1 MRSSDS
7 RPIGQQTPFAHRQR
21 NRRHRPVTTIFYQV
35 AGLWYHAS
43 SKGSIEA
50 GRSDSL
56 HQRRQTMD
64 RDNTSFSQAMDDF
77 FSFRHM
83 MGTSFIRVL
92 YVIGAVAIV
101 LGGVALVIRS
111 LDGPEPW
118 RTWGVVFSV
127 FFAVFGSML
136 WRVVCEIVIAFFTM
150 FFSMQQTL
158 ASIDKSLKEK

>member
-1 MRSSDS
+1 
-7 RPIGQQTPFAHRQR
+7 
-21 NRRHRPVTTIFYQV
+21 
-35 AGLWYHAS
+35 
-43 SKGSIEA
+43 
-50 GRSDSL
+50 
-56 HQRRQTMD
+56 MD
-64 RDNTSFSQAMDDF
+64 ENKVGFSQAVDDF

-92 YVIGAVAIV
+92 YVIGAGAIV
-101 LGGVALVIRS
+101 LGGVALMMRS
-111 LDGPEPW
+111 LDSPDPW
-118 RTWGVVFSV
+118 RSWGIVYSI

>member
-1 MRSSDS
+1 
-7 RPIGQQTPFAHRQR
+7 
-21 NRRHRPVTTIFYQV
+21 
-35 AGLWYHAS
+35 
-43 SKGSIEA
+43 
-50 GRSDSL
+50 
-56 HQRRQTMD
+56 MD
-64 RDNTSFSQAMDDF
+64 EDKVNLSQAVDDF
-77 FSFRHM
+77 FAFRHM
-83 MGTSFIRVL
+83 MGTSFIRFL
-92 YVIGAVAIV
+92 YVFGAIAIV

-158 ASIDKSLKEK
+158 ASIDKSLKQK

>member
-1 MRSSDS
+1 
-7 RPIGQQTPFAHRQR
+7 
-21 NRRHRPVTTIFYQV
+21 VT
-35 AGLWYHAS
+35 GLWYHAS
-43 SKGSIEA
+43 SKDGTEA

-56 HQRRQTMD
+56 HKRRQNMD
-64 RDNTSFSQAMDDF
+64 ENKVSFSQAVDDF

-92 YVIGAVAIV
+92 YVIGAGAIV
-101 LGGVALVIRS
+101 LGGVALMMRS
-111 LDGPEPW
+111 LDSPDPW
-118 RTWGVVFSV
+118 RAWGIVYSV

>member
-1 MRSSDS
+1 
-7 RPIGQQTPFAHRQR
+7 
-21 NRRHRPVTTIFYQV
+21 
-35 AGLWYHAS
+35 
-43 SKGSIEA
+43 
-50 GRSDSL
+50 
-56 HQRRQTMD
+56 MD
-64 RDNTSFSQAMDDF
+64 EDKVNLSQAVDDF

-101 LGGVALVIRS
+101 LGGVALVMRS
-111 LDGPEPW
+111 LDSPDPW
-118 RTWGVVFSV
+118 RTWGVVFSI

-158 ASIDKSLKEK
+158 ASIDKSLKDK